1 MERYRGKQMAE
12 VLKGQAHLCERIA
25 ASCADEETAKK
36 YEMLAQECRDAAA
49 KHAAEDKPQWP
60 VVLAF

>member
-1 MERYRGKQMAE
+1 MEKYRGKQMAE
-12 VLKGQAHLCERIA
+12 VLRGQAHLCERIA
-25 ASCADEETAKK
+25 ASCADEDTARK

-49 KHAAEDKPQWP
+49 KHDDEDKPQWP